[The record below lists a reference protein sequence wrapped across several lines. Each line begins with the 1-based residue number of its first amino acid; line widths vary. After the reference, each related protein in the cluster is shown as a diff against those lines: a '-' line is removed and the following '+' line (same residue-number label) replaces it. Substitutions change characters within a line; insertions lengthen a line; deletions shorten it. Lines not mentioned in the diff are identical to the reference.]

1 MYKYKHTFLLN
12 LSILQDYGE
21 ESEGLNIV
29 QGYVKPEWVNLI
41 VLVTEGFY
49 KFWKPIITAA
59 ILEVLKISL
68 D

>member
-1 MYKYKHTFLLN
+1 MYEYKHTFLLN

-41 VLVTEGFY
+41 VLVTEGFC

-59 ILEVLKISL
+59 ILDVLKISL